1 MNGRQVPN
9 VASTPAENLENMDLG
24 NGWTVA
30 SRITRKKRSTGGTS
44 PSDTKSWVRR
54 VKKLL

>member
-30 SRITRKKRSTGGTS
+30 SRITRKKGARGA
-44 PSDTKSWVRR
+44 
-54 VKKLL
+54 LLHRIQSRGCAG

>member
-30 SRITRKKRSTGGTS
+30 SRITRKKRSTGGHFS
-44 PSDTKSWVRR
+44 IGYKVVGAQ